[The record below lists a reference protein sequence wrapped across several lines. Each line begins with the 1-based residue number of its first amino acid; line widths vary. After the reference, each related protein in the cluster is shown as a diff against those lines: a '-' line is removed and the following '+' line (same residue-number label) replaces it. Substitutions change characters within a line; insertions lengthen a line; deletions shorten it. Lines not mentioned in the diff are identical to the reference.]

1 MKLTG
6 DEQERT
12 PLGPAFRGLEAGLDP
27 AGTGVMGIGL
37 AAEVLEVWGVMAGLL
52 RPRWQRGLCSS
63 ERLTLGA
70 VALGDGALAL
80 QDRQEAAD
88 PLGKEGEDAE

>member
-12 PLGPAFRGLEAGLDP
+12 HLGPAFTGLEAGLDP

-37 AAEVLEVWGVMAGLL
+37 AAEVLEVWG
-52 RPRWQRGLCSS
+52 
-63 ERLTLGA
+63 
-70 VALGDGALAL
+70 GDGRVVKASLPTRVVL
-80 QDRQEAAD
+80 
-88 PLGKEGEDAE
+88 K

>member
-12 PLGPAFRGLEAGLDP
+12 HLGPAFRGLEVGLVP

-52 RPRWQRGLCSS
+52 RTRWQ
-63 ERLTLGA
+63 
-70 VALGDGALAL
+70 
-80 QDRQEAAD
+80 
-88 PLGKEGEDAE
+88 